1 MIEVPAA
8 ALLAD
13 RIAREVDFLSIGS
26 NDLIQYSLAV
36 DRGNEHVAHLYQPFH
51 PAILRMVRFIAESA
65 AAAGIPLSLCGEM
78 AGDPEITPLLLGLG
92 LRRLSVAPRILP
104 EIKARVRALEAA
116 PLGSLADEALT
127 ASSAEEVREI
137 LSRPG
142 AATTLC

>member
-51 PAILRMVRFIAESA
+51 PAILRMVRFVVESA

-104 EIKARVRALEAA
+104 EIKARVRTLEAA
-116 PLGSLADEALT
+116 PLRSLADEALT

-137 LSRPG
+137 LSRLG
-142 AATTLC
+142 AATTPC